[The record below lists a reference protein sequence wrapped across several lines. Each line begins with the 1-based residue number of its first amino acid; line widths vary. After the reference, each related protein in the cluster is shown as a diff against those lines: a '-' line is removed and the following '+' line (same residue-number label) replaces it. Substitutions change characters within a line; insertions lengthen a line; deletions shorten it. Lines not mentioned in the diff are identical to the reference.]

1 VININKQLL
10 NKIQSLGFKEPT
22 LVQEKTYG
30 LFNDGKSGIILSPT
44 GTGKTHAY
52 LIPLIERIDTT
63 KDEVQAVIIVPT
75 NELVM
80 QVNYML
86 KNIDSGLTS
95 KAITTKDDRNKTIQ
109 SLSKRQPQ
117 IVISTPGR
125 LLDMVV
131 KENVLKTHT
140 AKFLVLD
147 EADMLFDYDFVS
159 QMDPVTS
166 KIKGLVYVFSATMP
180 KNIVSWINKYF
191 GSSELLD
198 LSDSVK
204 LNIEHAL
211 IMGSGDAELKFFKLL
226 KTINPYLCFIFVSKN
241 ENIDPLFDKMMGEGY
256 NVVKLT
262 SKIPI
267 RQRKNIIDSIKALK
281 YQYVVCSDIASRGL
295 DFEGISHIINY
306 DLPYKTE
313 FYIHRSG
320 RTGRMGKE
328 GIVYTFYE
336 DKYSRKLSAIQNLGI
351 EFIKYTIKG
360 DKLVEQ
366 EKKIKTLSDQEV
378 QAIRKIKKPSRVKPN
393 YKKKNKQQVKK
404 ALMDVRTKKMLT
416 EMRKNKGVKQ

>member
-1 VININKQLL
+1 MINININLI
-10 NKIQSLGFKEPT
+10 NKIQSIGFDKPT

-30 LFNDGKSGIILSPT
+30 LFNAGLSGIILSPT

-52 LIPLIERIDTT
+52 LIPLVEKIDVN

-80 QVNYML
+80 QVGYML
-86 KNIDSGLTS
+86 KGMNSEITHKALT
-95 KAITTKDDRNKTIQ
+95 TRDDRNRTIQ
-109 SLSKRQPQ
+109 SLAFKQPQ
-117 IVISTPGR
+117 VIISTPGR

-140 AKFLVLD
+140 ASYLIID

-166 KIKGLVYVFSATMP
+166 KIKGLAYVFSATMP

-191 GSSELLD
+191 GKAELLD
-198 LSDSVK
+198 LSNSVELK
-204 LNIEHAL
+204 IEHAL
-211 IMGSGDAELKFFKLL
+211 IMGSSDKDVKLFKLL
-226 KTINPYLCFIFVSKN
+226 KLINPYLCFIFVSKN
-241 ENIDPLFDKMMGEGY
+241 EDIDPLFDKILLEGY
-256 NVVKLT
+256 NAVKLT

-267 RQRKNIIDSIKALK
+267 RQRKNIIDLIKQLR

-320 RTGRMGKE
+320 RTGRMGRE

-336 DKYSRKLSAIQNLGI
+336 DKYSRKLSSIQNLGI
-351 EFIKYTIKG
+351 EFEKYTIKG
-360 DKLVEQ
+360 NELVKQ
-366 EKKIKTLSDQEV
+366 ETKIKTLTEQEV
-378 QAIRKIKKPSRVKPN
+378 SAIRKIKKPARVKPN
-393 YKKKNKQQVKK
+393 YKKKNKREVKK
-404 ALMDVRTKKMLT
+404 ALTDVRTKKMLA
-416 EMRKNKGVKQ
+416 EMRKNKGVKK

>member
-1 VININKQLL
+1 MINIDKKLV

-22 LVQEKTYG
+22 IVQEKTYG
-30 LFNDGKSGIILSPT
+30 LFSDGKSGIILSPT

-52 LIPLIERIDTT
+52 LIPLVEKIDIT

-86 KNIDSGLTS
+86 KKMDSGVTS
-95 KAITTKDDRNKTIQ
+95 KAITTKDDRSKTIQ

-125 LLDMVV
+125 LFDMVV
-131 KENVLKTHT
+131 QENVLKTHT
-140 AKFLVLD
+140 ANFLVLD

-166 KIKGLVYVFSATMP
+166 KIKGSVYVFSATMP
-180 KNIVSWINKYF
+180 KNIVSWINRYF
-191 GSSELLD
+191 GKAELLD

-204 LNIEHAL
+204 LKIEHAL
-211 IMGSGDAELKFFKLL
+211 IMGSSDSELKFFKLL

-241 ENIDPLFDKMMGEGY
+241 ENIDPLFDKMVLEGY

-267 RQRKNIIDSIKALK
+267 RQRKNIIEDIKSLK

-328 GIVYTFYE
+328 GIVYTLYE
-336 DKYSRKLSAIQNLGI
+336 DKYSRKLGSIQNLGI
-351 EFIKYTIKG
+351 EFTKYTIKG
-360 DKLVEQ
+360 DELIEQ
-366 EKKIKTLSDQEV
+366 EKKIKTLTEQEV
-378 QAIRKIKKPSRVKPN
+378 QAIRKIKKPTRVKPN
-393 YKKKNKQQVKK
+393 YKKKNKKQVKK
-404 ALMDVRTKKMLT
+404 ALNEVRYK
-416 EMRKNKGVKQ
+416 KGVNK

>member
-1 VININKQLL
+1 MIIIDKKLV

-22 LVQEKTYG
+22 IVQEKTYG
-30 LFNDGKSGIILSPT
+30 LFSDGKSGIILSPT

-52 LIPLIERIDTT
+52 LIPLVEKIDIT

-86 KNIDSGLTS
+86 KKMDSGVTS
-95 KAITTKDDRNKTIQ
+95 KAITTKDDRSKTIQ

-125 LLDMVV
+125 LFDMVV
-131 KENVLKTHT
+131 QENVLKTHT
-140 AKFLVLD
+140 ANFLVLD

-166 KIKGLVYVFSATMP
+166 KIKGSVYVFSATMP
-180 KNIVSWINKYF
+180 KNIVSWINRYF
-191 GSSELLD
+191 GKAELLD

-204 LNIEHAL
+204 LKIEHAL
-211 IMGSGDAELKFFKLL
+211 IMGSSDSELKFFKLL

-241 ENIDPLFDKMMGEGY
+241 ENIDPLFDKMVLEGY

-267 RQRKNIIDSIKALK
+267 RQRKNIIEDIKSLK

-328 GIVYTFYE
+328 GIVYTLYE
-336 DKYSRKLSAIQNLGI
+336 DKYSRKLGSIQNLGI
-351 EFIKYTIKG
+351 EFTKYTIKG
-360 DKLVEQ
+360 DELIEQ
-366 EKKIKTLSDQEV
+366 EKKIKTLTEQEV
-378 QAIRKIKKPSRVKPN
+378 QAIRKIKKPTRVKPN
-393 YKKKNKQQVKK
+393 YKKKNKKQVKK
-404 ALMDVRTKKMLT
+404 ALNEVRYK
-416 EMRKNKGVKQ
+416 KGVNK